1 MTNYIYKII
10 DDDKDTQE
18 FIINIQEYFKSSN
31 NSIHKA
37 RNEIKIINFK
47 NVDLV
52 VKSFKSPNIINKIVY
67 TFFRDSKAKK
77 SYENS
82 IKIIGFVPKPIG
94 YIEFKKFGLLG
105 ESYFVSEKFDYDFTI
120 REPLLQADFRDKE
133 KVFKD
138 FAKFTYDLHEK
149 GILHLDYSPGNILI
163 KKEDNNYIF
172 KIVDINRMEFRTLS
186 LNERVKNFAKLWAK
200 DNDLKI
206 IIKEYAKLI
215 GKDEQSCIESA
226 IKYSQAHKD
235 RKNMKKRLRG
245 HKVVD

>member
-10 DDDKDTQE
+10 DDAKDTQE
-18 FIINIQEYFKSSN
+18 FITNIQEYFKSSN

-82 IKIIGFVPKPIG
+82 IKIIDFVPKPIG

-120 REPLLQADFRDKE
+120 REPLLQADFIDKE
-133 KVFKD
+133 KVFKA

-163 KKEDNNYIF
+163 KEEDENYTF

-200 DNDLKI
+200 DDDLKTI
-206 IIKEYAKLI
+206 VKEYAKLI

-226 IKYSQAHKD
+226 LNYSQTHKD
-235 RKNMKKRLRG
+235 RINTKKRLRG
-245 HKVVD
+245 VEVVD